1 MGARMDRQL
10 PLNACKGS
18 FTLYRPSKTFTLL
31 RSTGSASLFDVY
43 KDRVLFKER
52 TEHLLNIQNFIQ
64 RFRNQTK
71 GIKYFINI
79 YKCFAL
85 RIFIHQLIKP
95 ADSALIS
102 SHLREEEK
110 VIKISALEISEK
122 FLTPK
127 FKHIELT
134 VSAAK

>member
-1 MGARMDRQL
+1 MLNKPKFNLPNYLNPDQL
-10 PLNACKGS
+10 PRYQFQVVPRCLMS
-18 FTLYRPSKTFTLL
+18 TLEEK
-31 RSTGSASLFDVY
+31 
-43 KDRVLFKER
+43 VLFKER

-64 RFRNQTK
+64 RFRNQMK
-71 GIKYFINI
+71 GIKYFNNT
-79 YKCFAL
+79 YKYFAL
-85 RIFIHQLIKP
+85 RIFIHQLIKR

-110 VIKISALEISEK
+110 VINISALEISEK

-134 VSAAK
+134 VSADK

>member
-1 MGARMDRQL
+1 MLNKPKINLPNHLNPDQL
-10 PLNACKGS
+10 PRYQFQVVPRCLMS
-18 FTLYRPSKTFTLL
+18 TLEDK
-31 RSTGSASLFDVY
+31 
-43 KDRVLFKER
+43 VLFKER

-64 RFRNQTK
+64 RFRNQMK
-71 GIKYFINI
+71 GIKYFINT

-85 RIFIHQLIKP
+85 KIFIHLLIKR

-134 VSAAK
+134 VPAAK

>member
-1 MGARMDRQL
+1 MLQNMLNKPKIILPNYLNPGQL
-10 PLNACKGS
+10 PRYQFQVVPRCLMS
-18 FTLYRPSKTFTLL
+18 TLEEK
-31 RSTGSASLFDVY
+31 
-43 KDRVLFKER
+43 VLFKER

-64 RFRNQTK
+64 RFRNQMK
-71 GIKYFINI
+71 DIKYFNNTC
-79 YKCFAL
+79 KCFVL
-85 RIFIHQLIKP
+85 RIFIHQLIKR

>member
-1 MGARMDRQL
+1 MLNKPKIILPNYLNPDQL
-10 PLNACKGS
+10 PRYQFQVGS
-18 FTLYRPSKTFTLL
+18 RCL
-31 RSTGSASLFDVY
+31 RSTLEEKVF
-43 KDRVLFKER
+43 FKER

-64 RFRNQTK
+64 RFRNQMK
-71 GIKYFINI
+71 GIKYSNST
-79 YKCFAL
+79 YKCLAL
-85 RIFIHQLIKP
+85 RIFIHQLIKR

-110 VIKISALEISEK
+110 VINISALEISEK

>member
-1 MGARMDRQL
+1 MLQNTLNKAKINL
-10 PLNACKGS
+10 PNYSNPGQ
-18 FTLYRPSKTFTLL
+18 LL
-31 RSTGSASLFDVY
+31 RYQFQAVPRCLMSTLEEKV
-43 KDRVLFKER
+43 VFKEKS
-52 TEHLLNIQNFIQ
+52 EHLLNIQNFIQ
-64 RFRNQTK
+64 RFRNQMK
-71 GIKYFINI
+71 GIKYFINT

-85 RIFIHQLIKP
+85 RIFIHQLIKR

-110 VIKISALEISEK
+110 VIKISALEIREK

-134 VSAAK
+134 VSVAK

>member
-1 MGARMDRQL
+1 MLNKPRINL
-10 PLNACKGS
+10 PNYLNPDQFPRYQFQVVPRCS
-18 FTLYRPSKTFTLL
+18 MSTKTKF
-31 RSTGSASLFDVY
+31 
-43 KDRVLFKER
+43 LFKER

-85 RIFIHQLIKP
+85 RIFIHQLIKR

-110 VIKISALEISEK
+110 VIKISALKIDQ
-122 FLTPK
+122 
-127 FKHIELT
+127 
-134 VSAAK
+134 

>member
-1 MGARMDRQL
+1 M
-10 PLNACKGS
+10 
-18 FTLYRPSKTFTLL
+18 
-31 RSTGSASLFDVY
+31 
-43 KDRVLFKER
+43 
-52 TEHLLNIQNFIQ
+52 
-64 RFRNQTK
+64 K
-71 GIKYFINI
+71 GIKYFNNT
-79 YKCFAL
+79 YKCFSL
-85 RIFIHQLIKP
+85 RIFIHQLIKR

-110 VIKISALEISEK
+110 VINISALEISEK

>member
-1 MGARMDRQL
+1 M
-10 PLNACKGS
+10 S
-18 FTLYRPSKTFTLL
+18 TLEEK
-31 RSTGSASLFDVY
+31 
-43 KDRVLFKER
+43 VLFKER

-64 RFRNQTK
+64 RFRNQMK
-71 GIKYFINI
+71 DIKYFNNT

-85 RIFIHQLIKP
+85 RIFIHQLIKR

-110 VIKISALEISEK
+110 VIKISALRISEK

>member
-1 MGARMDRQL
+1 MLNKPKFNLPNYLNPDQL
-10 PLNACKGS
+10 PRYQFQVVPRCLMS
-18 FTLYRPSKTFTLL
+18 TLEEK
-31 RSTGSASLFDVY
+31 
-43 KDRVLFKER
+43 VLFKER

-64 RFRNQTK
+64 RFRNQMK
-71 GIKYFINI
+71 GIKYFNNTN
-79 YKCFAL
+79 KCFAL
-85 RIFIHQLIKP
+85 RIFIHQLIKR

-110 VIKISALEISEK
+110 VINISALEISEK

-134 VSAAK
+134 VSADK